1 MKNSDSKIV
10 SWTLIGGMV
19 GIGFLAVVIALRKK
33 EETSLD
39 HVSKLISNVG
49 KILDSHQIDEPSPV
63 KNFGKKLQHNEDT
76 VGSIV
81 DWIATGINLWKK
93 FKN

>member
-1 MKNSDSKIV
+1 MKNSDSKVV

-19 GIGFLAVVIALRKK
+19 GIGVLAAFVALRKK
-33 EETSLD
+33 ETSLD
-39 HVSKLISNVG
+39 HVSKVISNVG
-49 KILDSHQIDEPSPV
+49 KILESHQIDEPPPI

-76 VGSIV
+76 VSAIV
-81 DWIATGINLWKK
+81 DWIATGISLWGK